1 MQLARDPTPLLLVY
15 RHEACGEGRKLL
27 LPLRQVRPEA
37 VDHPSARR
45 GRHHAG
51 DERADREPE
60 GRRRQG
66 ARGEDRADQREAH
79 AHHRPDEDRAS
90 RTPRVECRAPHEEA
104 GQQVGHDRRIGGC
117 GVRLEVQVE
126 EQVGR
131 EPEDEEQAQ
140 LLGIPRAEG
149 GVGGEQHG
157 APDSGC
163 KEIERQDLEQRRRPQ
178 VVHQE
183 RHEQQSRERQQGGE
197 PELRPRREIGAVAF
211 VRHVGR
217 LYGPPGT
224 DASTVLFPKS
234 RDAVAP
240 RHRWCYP
247 EAAVG

>member
-1 MQLARDPTPLLLVY
+1 MLD
-15 RHEACGEGRKLL
+15 
-27 LPLRQVRPEA
+27 
-37 VDHPSARR
+37 
-45 GRHHAG
+45 
-51 DERADREPE
+51 
-60 GRRRQG
+60 
-66 ARGEDRADQREAH
+66 
-79 AHHRPDEDRAS
+79 
-90 RTPRVECRAPHEEA
+90 
-104 GQQVGHDRRIGGC
+104 
-117 GVRLEVQVE
+117 VQVD

-131 EPEDEEQAQ
+131 EPENEEQAQ
-140 LLGIPRAEG
+140 PLGVARAER

-157 APDSGC
+157 GPEGDREA
-163 KEIERQDLEQRRRPQ
+163 IERQDLEQRPRLQ